1 MINLYYRIWVSILL
15 RVKST
20 QKGSFSL
27 IQALLVITGANLLNY
42 IFICIFFITV
52 FKINIDFLY
61 RFYSTNRYLTI
72 ILVVIVFL
80 LPNYFLLIYHGKSL
94 KLIDKFKHEQN
105 KNIGITYFI
114 LSFVVLMAFIF
125 LLFLFP
131 DFFGLKTSSNS

>member
-20 QKGSFSL
+20 QKSSFSL

-125 LLFLFP
+125 LLILFP
-131 DFFGLKTSSNS
+131 DLFGLKTYSNS

>member
-72 ILVVIVFL
+72 ILVIIVFL
-80 LPNYFLLIYHGKSL
+80 LPNYFLLIHHGKSL

>member
-1 MINLYYRIWVSILL
+1 MLNLYYRIWVSILL

-20 QKGSFSL
+20 QNNFFSL
-27 IQALLVITGANLLNY
+27 IQALLVITGANLINY

-80 LPNYFLLIYHGKSL
+80 LPNYFLLIHHGKSL

>member
-80 LPNYFLLIYHGKSL
+80 LPNYFLLIHHGKSL

>member
-20 QKGSFSL
+20 QKSSFSL

>member
-125 LLFLFP
+125 LLILFP
-131 DFFGLKTSSNS
+131 DLFGLKTYSNS